1 MTNLYGAESGAT
13 WDVINQGP
21 YARHGALSR
30 FVTGDHPGENYCQ
43 PGKNHILLIIQKRR
57 SIVQPS
63 RLRIPQLLLV
73 KTYKNLWSIIWKS

>member
-43 PGKNHILLIIQKRR
+43 PGKNHIFLTMQMTKYCAGIT
-57 SIVQPS
+57 VAQPPATP
-63 RLRIPQLLLV
+63 R
-73 KTYKNLWSIIWKS
+73 KTHSNLWSIVWKS